1 MFGKPY
7 CVSGVNIAIPAPDIP
22 AKNANKKNSL
32 FLVKKYNITAAEEKS
47 HKCKGK
53 PS

>member
-22 AKNANKKNSL
+22 AKNANKKKLS
-32 FLVKKYNITAAEEKS
+32 FLGEKI
-47 HKCKGK
+47 
-53 PS
+53 